1 MLQLFQTKK
10 GSFFHRQLV
19 YSSCIAF
26 PYIMHCIHLS
36 HFFGASS
43 ENICHIYSLMTARL
57 RLFHT
62 ETLFSPL
69 KYTVYKCYSCFRQR
83 RGHFFIVTPVYSG
96 CIAFPYIMHCIHL
109 SRFFGVSSENICPIH
124 YIVHSSSQSVSYLIL
139 FSSLKYIVYR
149 CYSCFRQR
157 RSHFVF
163 HRHTCIQWLHGF
175 SLYNALY
182 TLVTLFWCYFRKL
195 LSHRLHC
202 AQLVSV
208 CFTLKVCFCF

>member
-43 ENICHIYSLMTARL
+43 ENIFPIYSLMTARL

-83 RGHFFIVTPVYSG
+83 RGHFFY
-96 CIAFPYIMHCIHL
+96 
-109 SRFFGVSSENICPIH
+109 
-124 YIVHSSSQSVSYLIL
+124 
-139 FSSLKYIVYR
+139 
-149 CYSCFRQR
+149 
-157 RSHFVF
+157 
-163 HRHTCIQWLHGF
+163 RHTCIQWLHSS
-175 SLYNALY
+175 SLNNALY
-182 TLVTLFWCYFRKL
+182 THVTLFWCLIRKY
-195 LSHRLHC
+195 LSHTLYC
-202 AQLVSV
+202 AQPVSV
-208 CFTLKVCFCF
+208 CFTVKVCFCL